1 MYTNTRGGYSE
12 DTLIRVLDNGG
23 YARGYHELF
32 TSLTAWH
39 IPLRSRRPAR
49 KAVFLCIGALVV
61 NVLFCRI
68 EDVALAHAYAPVSMH
83 IGYRQSCRRWRAKRL
98 TRS

>member
-12 DTLIRVLDNGG
+12 DTLIRVLDNGC

-39 IPLRSRRPAR
+39 IPLQSRRPAR
-49 KAVFLCIGALVV
+49 KAVFYASAL
-61 NVLFCRI
+61 L
-68 EDVALAHAYAPVSMH
+68 L
-83 IGYRQSCRRWRAKRL
+83 
-98 TRS
+98 

>member
-39 IPLRSRRPAR
+39 IPLRSRRPTR
-49 KAVFLCIGALVV
+49 KAVF
-61 NVLFCRI
+61 
-68 EDVALAHAYAPVSMH
+68 
-83 IGYRQSCRRWRAKRL
+83 
-98 TRS
+98 